1 MKNALVI
8 GGTRF
13 FGVHLVESLLERGM
27 EVTVATRGK
36 TADSFGDRVK
46 RIAFDR
52 SDLANFKA
60 AFQDTKWDVIYDQIC
75 YSAHDAVDAIEVFNG
90 KTDKYILTST
100 LSVYDSS
107 SELLK
112 EEDFN
117 PYIYPI
123 EVKPTK
129 DVTYKE
135 GKRQAEAVFFQKAPF
150 KTAAVR
156 IPIVVG
162 VNDYTQ
168 RLKFHTDKVASGRE
182 IYFPNLNAA
191 MGFVDEKEAGH
202 FIAWTGVEGVEGPV
216 NACADGIITIAE
228 LLELIEKSA
237 GKTAQLAIEKNEEN
251 ASPYGI
257 ESFWAMSNDKA
268 KSLGFHF
275 SNLYEWLPRLIKD
288 LLKNPAE

>member
-1 MKNALVI
+1 LKNALVI

-13 FGVHLVESLLERGM
+13 FGVHLVESLLERGID
-27 EVTVATRGK
+27 VTVATRGK
-36 TADSFGDRVK
+36 MADSFGDRVK

-52 SDLANFKA
+52 SDLANFKE
-60 AFQDTKWDVIYDQIC
+60 AFQDTKWDAIYDQIC
-75 YSAHDAVDAIEVFNG
+75 YSAQDALDAIEVFND
-90 KTDKYILTST
+90 KTDNYILTST

-135 GKRQAEAVFFQKAPF
+135 GKRQAEAVFFQKAAF

-168 RLKFHTDKVASGRE
+168 RLKFHTDKVTSGQE
-182 IYFPNLNAA
+182 IYFPNPDAA
-191 MGFVDEKEAGH
+191 MGFIDEKEAGQ
-202 FIAWTGVEGVEGPV
+202 FIAWAGVEGIEGPV
-216 NACADGIITIAE
+216 NACADGIIALSE

-237 GKTAQLAIEKNEEN
+237 GKSAQLAIEQNDEN

-268 KSLGFHF
+268 KNLGFHF
-275 SNLYEWLPRLIKD
+275 SNLHEWMPSLIEY
-288 LLKNPAE
+288 LVKNPSK